1 MVRALNFIGTM
12 TDLRAEEL
20 EEDTAASPE
29 LALSADSDAE
39 FEKSSV
45 YGDYDEPEAMTPIVT
60 PVKQ

>member
-20 EEDTAASPE
+20 EDTAASPE